1 MTILL
6 LMTVLTA
13 LLVALAL
20 CSLGGD
26 DCALAR
32 KQTLRT
38 LRRTAR
44 APGRSAGNPAI
55 GD

>member
-1 MTILL
+1 MIILL

-13 LLVALAL
+13 LLVAFAL
-20 CSLGGD
+20 YSLGSED
-26 DCALAR
+26 RALAR
-32 KQTLRT
+32 EQTLRT

-44 APGRSAGNPAI
+44 APGRSAGHPAI